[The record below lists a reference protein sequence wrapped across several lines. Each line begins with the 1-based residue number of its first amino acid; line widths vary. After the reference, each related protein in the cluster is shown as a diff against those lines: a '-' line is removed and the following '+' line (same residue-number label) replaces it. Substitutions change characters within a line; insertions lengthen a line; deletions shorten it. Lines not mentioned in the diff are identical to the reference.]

1 MSSYRIKN
9 EIAVIKMALDTI
21 EDINERSD
29 RLQDIED
36 KIEQLE
42 KENAMM
48 REVLTTIRDYAND
61 IDSVAL
67 AEGFRRKAREVL
79 AKINKGE

>member
-48 REVLTTIRDYAND
+48 REALEFYAD
-61 IDSVAL
+61 KDSV
-67 AEGFRRKAREVL
+67 GYNTKTAREVL
-79 AKINKGE
+79 EKINKDNQNEI